1 MKLKNKI
8 GALTVALAMG
18 AMALVGCGGDNPPAP
33 DPGPGDIYY
42 HVYPNSGQFTVSSFA
57 EQGYKEND
65 PVTFTVTPNEDYEV
79 VSVVGSRGVG
89 TLTPTAGQYSFSMP
103 AGNVNLT
110 ITVREVEHYAL
121 SHTGDLQVDGD
132 AVQFVLTLGSD
143 VQPASSWTLEA
154 TSGASHVSIDATT
167 KKVTALSATEEGEVV
182 EFAAKVGG
190 EVVGTDSAEVLP
202 SLRSTIA
209 DAIADAWGDGTT
221 AFANNNAKGSDAKS
235 TKEYIITGKVM
246 AFGNLN
252 NGKQEAIIDDG
263 TGLLDLQCL
272 SVTASKPCPFAL
284 GDVVEVKNYLQNH
297 YGLLEISCYPDTV
310 SVVDKAITP
319 KSTFPAISA
328 EEYVSTLDNLSSTT
342 EPRLIVDCSLVAD
355 GAPNGTSKRFD
366 VEGVTSSKY
375 NNGKM
380 AASRGISGQE
390 LLCEE
395 GVPYEFSGYL
405 LNYNTSGK
413 YSNLFPVT
421 QELKAAESVAI
432 SNKAEVESMAIN
444 NEVQLTYTT
453 VPANTG
459 KVVVWESSKEEV
471 VTVVDGLVSA
481 VGAGTATVTL
491 TVDGHSDS
499 VEIEVSASITP
510 VSTASFSKA
519 SEEVVMGSTLDLKEL
534 LTVGPEGANEKGT
547 WSVEEG
553 KESILSVANGVVNPL
568 GKGTATVSVHYATN
582 DVTASISVE
591 VKIEHGKD
599 VSDPLTVA
607 EAYELGRTLPGQAY
621 QQDVYSEDEW
631 YIEAVVESITTAY
644 SSSFQNFSF
653 KSEGFAFERVSVEE
667 TAAVKGA
674 YVIVKGY
681 IHNYSNAY
689 KVNVQKNGES
699 APAVVESDITKAH
712 LVEISGSAT
721 VNQGETTTLTATVFP
736 VALGLTVD
744 TWEAGDAKVTVSN
757 GVVTGVSAGISSVSA
772 SIGTGDDKVVGTFG
786 IQVVYNREYVLA
798 KQGLFGSGKTET
810 QTGTG
815 SYTATIEHTNS
826 GFVVVT
832 KNVNF
837 GGTNYWD
844 IGRFGRKSDES
855 TAEIYTKAAVTDAIG
870 KISINLTQADAADK
884 VTGKVYTSTDG
895 TNWTEVGSIAY
906 AKGEQ
911 AFEFDTPTANL
922 YYKISFICQAT
933 GSNGT
938 GRFNQFNL
946 YSVK

>member
-8 GALTVALAMG
+8 SALTVALAMG

-33 DPGPGDIYY
+33 DPGPGDIY

-110 ITVREVEHYAL
+110 ITVREVEHYVL
-121 SHTGDLQVDGD
+121 SHSGDLQVDGD

-252 NGKQEAIIDDG
+252 NGTQEAIIDDG

-328 EEYVSTLDNLSSTT
+328 EEYVSTLDDLSSTT

-355 GAPNGTSKRFD
+355 GAPSGSSKRFD
-366 VEGVTSSKY
+366 VEGVASSKY

-405 LNYNTSGK
+405 LNFNTSGN

-432 SNKAEVESMAIN
+432 SNKAEVESMLIN
-444 NEVQLTYTT
+444 TEVQLVYTT
-453 VPANTG
+453 VPANAG
-459 KVVVWESSKEEV
+459 KVVSWSSSNKEA

-481 VGAGTATVTL
+481 IGGGKSTITL
-491 TVDGHSDS
+491 TVDGHSDT

-534 LTVGPEGANEKGT
+534 LTVGPEGANEKGV

-553 KESILSVANGVVNPL
+553 KSGVLTVNDGVVTPV
-568 GKGTATVSVHYATN
+568 GKGTANVSVHYATN
-582 DVTASISVE
+582 DVTAIISVE
-591 VKIEHGKD
+591 VKVEHGKD
-599 VSDPLTVA
+599 PSDPFDTT
-607 EAYELGRTLPGQAY
+607 EAHTEGMKLVHQGTSA
-621 QQDVYSEDEW
+621 DEY
-631 YIEAVVESITTAY
+631 YIE
-644 SSSFQNFSF
+644 
-653 KSEGFAFERVSVEE
+653 G
-667 TAAVKGA
+667 
-674 YVIVKGY
+674 
-681 IHNYSNAY
+681 
-689 KVNVQKNGES
+689 
-699 APAVVESDITKAH
+699 
-712 LVEISGSAT
+712 
-721 VNQGETTTLTATVFP
+721 
-736 VALGLTVD
+736 
-744 TWEAGDAKVTVSN
+744 
-757 GVVTGVSAGISSVSA
+757 
-772 SIGTGDDKVVGTFG
+772 
-786 IQVVYNREYVLA
+786 
-798 KQGLFGSGKTET
+798 
-810 QTGTG
+810 
-815 SYTATIEHTNS
+815 
-826 GFVVVT
+826 VVT
-832 KNVNF
+832 KNTTTTGKIFAELDGGVFVLYMLPGTDQQKADLVVGSKVIVHTKLYRFSSTIENPKDEGEIVSIDNSAVTIIDCESPLFIHVGDADVVNPF
-837 GGTNYWD
+837 VAYPAALAVTPTMVSSDSSIVSIVDGKIHPVAVGNATITATAGDVTKTIAVEVLEAGKVVKTALFDSTSGYSDKDVVTSWTKDEISIAFDKGSNKNSPTWYNSGKAVRCYGGNTITVSTSSGTIKGITITFGDSDGTNEITVDKGTFVSPAWSGDEAAVVFTIGGTSGNRR
-844 IGRFGRKSDES
+844 IQ
-855 TAEIYTKAAVTDAIG
+855 
-870 KISINLTQADAADK
+870 KISISYVA
-884 VTGKVYTSTDG
+884 
-895 TNWTEVGSIAY
+895 
-906 AKGEQ
+906 
-911 AFEFDTPTANL
+911 
-922 YYKISFICQAT
+922 
-933 GSNGT
+933 
-938 GRFNQFNL
+938 
-946 YSVK
+946 